1 MVSRRNRAVL
11 LSACWLL
18 AVQFLQ
24 SQPSSDPVPP
34 SFRVRANFIR
44 VPVTVFG
51 PTGKL
56 LTHLD
61 REHFSLLDENS
72 PRAIENFVLDQDR
85 IHVAL
90 LLDVSGSIR
99 SELKEIAKA
108 ALDFARSFQRND
120 RISVITFSD
129 RVQVLQDWTSSLRAV
144 RRALRKLE
152 PGYRTAM
159 YDALWTTT
167 NRQLSRVAREEGHH
181 PAHRRPGQRE
191 RPELRPDRPAPD
203 RFQRRPLHHQQ
214 DPPDPGRSGPQQP
227 GGISEPGHVGVGES
241 GRGLRRSLL
250 RAEGAGHGS
259 TWPRPPAEGLSF
271 PRGWRS
277 SRTGT
282 WNWPGS
288 SRASTSSP
296 SVHRSV
302 RNIGFGPSGSN
313 AANPPARS
321 STAASTTG
329 PVRSA

>member
-1 MVSRRNRAVL
+1 MVSRRSRAVL
-11 LSACWLL
+11 ISACWLL

-56 LTHLD
+56 LTHLE

-99 SELKEIAKA
+99 HELKQIAQA

-120 RISVITFSD
+120 RFSVITFSD
-129 RVQVLQDWTSSLRAV
+129 RVQVLQDWTSNLRAV
-144 RRALRKLE
+144 RRALGKLE

-167 NRQLSRVAREEGHH
+167 NKQMSRVAGKKAIILLTDGLDNESGQSYDQIVRRLIASNVALYIISRTRLIQDEVGRSNRVEFLNRVMSELVNPDEDFVDAYFEQKERAMLHLAEATGGRALFPERLEELTDRYLELARELKSQYVLTFRPPPSSEQAFRTIRVQCSEPTGKIL
-181 PAHRRPGQRE
+181 HRRQYYWPS
-191 RPELRPDRPAPD
+191 P
-203 RFQRRPLHHQQ
+203 RF
-214 DPPDPGRSGPQQP
+214 
-227 GGISEPGHVGVGES
+227 
-241 GRGLRRSLL
+241 
-250 RAEGAGHGS
+250 
-259 TWPRPPAEGLSF
+259 
-271 PRGWRS
+271 
-277 SRTGT
+277 
-282 WNWPGS
+282 
-288 SRASTSSP
+288 
-296 SVHRSV
+296 
-302 RNIGFGPSGSN
+302 
-313 AANPPARS
+313 
-321 STAASTTG
+321 
-329 PVRSA
+329 